1 MSLKLLIDEDCQDR
15 LLVKLLRNAG
25 HDVITVN
32 EAGLMGKSDLVILER
47 AKTEKRVLLTYN
59 CDDFESLHEI
69 DSNHLGILAV
79 YQNANHLKN
88 MSFKEIVRAVN
99 NIEKS
104 EMILEKLFVSLN
116 QWNY

>member
-32 EAGLMGKSDLVILER
+32 ETGLMGQPDSVILDR
-47 AKTEKRVLLTYN
+47 AKTDKRVLLTYN
-59 CDDFESLHEI
+59 CDDFENLHQI
-69 DSNHLGILAV
+69 DSNHSGILAV
-79 YQNANHLKN
+79 YQNANRLKN
-88 MSFKEIVRAVN
+88 MSFKEIVRAIN
-99 NIEKS
+99 NIEKL
-104 EMILEKLFVSLN
+104 EMELNRLFIPLN